1 MFLPSQRFL
10 LSSCLVAGLTAAA
23 EPSPLPATGGF
34 TVGICTHLGQMREP
48 QTELISLARQ
58 AGINSLRDEVYWG
71 EVEKEKGRL
80 AVPEAYER
88 YVQQAIQAG
97 VAPLLDLTY
106 GNGFYNDNGS
116 PVTPDSL
123 EGYARYAE
131 SVARHFKGR
140 VHRYEIWNEWGG
152 YLGIP
157 AAKAQGQTPEN
168 YVALIKKVY
177 PRLKAVDPTCEVIG
191 GWMIGDYL
199 DRIIELGGLNYLD
212 GVSIH
217 GYPYNAGS
225 GRYLP
230 EGWIEWVRTVDLA
243 LAKASP
249 QRRIPFYV
257 TETSWPTHV
266 AADGTA
272 PERAAAYVA
281 RMYLLAPTVSRLKGI
296 YYYDLQDDGMD
307 YLNAE
312 YSFGLL
318 DVSMTPKPAW
328 FTLRDVAGL
337 VANGRYLGRVPT
349 ADPEIW
355 IVRYQRP
362 DGAEVWALWSAHDDD
377 RWRIT
382 LQTDRSQPTP
392 LLLQKVGTGVPVR
405 RAWGTPAWLDEAK
418 AANRMVVTVTET
430 PWLLSGDLR
439 GVSVLPNGIRRQE
452 FPEAKRPTKQTLHL
466 PAAMAFATPLAARA
480 SVNEVEVAPG
490 RPTAVTTL
498 DDFETVQGW
507 QIGGSHH
514 GAKTAIRAVA
524 EPVAVGKGAAELAY
538 DFTGVK
544 SALNTCDYAKRLP
557 LPPGAK
563 QLSLRVFGDG
573 SGLSLWFRLVD
584 GTGQYFS
591 YYLGAVDWRGWK
603 CCALD
608 LGRPASSHWDGAND
622 GKMHLPLAFDAVV
635 LEGATSFV
643 GSGRIVVDDLTVQAD
658 KAGTADDLAGS
669 FHAQWN
675 AGHLYLTVTV
685 TDDIHSQTFS
695 DTDLWRGDSL
705 QLALQALPKD
715 GPIPQTFTELTVA
728 LTKAGPKVYR
738 HSAQK
743 RADPGLL
750 SGATAQI
757 ERRGER
763 TVYRITLPVKAVDL
777 PELTAGT
784 VIGFSLVIN
793 DCDGGERKYLAWGDG
808 IVAQK
813 NPQTYNWLVLRP

>member
-1 MFLPSQRFL
+1 MFMRSLNFL
-10 LSSCLVAGLTAAA
+10 LFAGLSAGLSAA
-23 EPSPLPATGGF
+23 EPAAPAPVF
-34 TVGICTHLGQMREP
+34 TVGVCTHLGQMREP
-48 QTELISLARQ
+48 QAELISLARQ
-58 AGINSLRDEVYWG
+58 AGFNSLRDEVYWWS
-71 EVEKEKGRL
+71 VETEKGRL

-97 VAPLLDLTY
+97 VAPLLNLTY

-116 PVTPDSL
+116 PVTPESL

-131 SVARHFKGR
+131 TVARHFKGR

-191 GWMIGDYL
+191 GWMAGDYL
-199 DRIIELGGLNYLD
+199 DRIIELGGLRYLD

-217 GYPYNAGS
+217 AYPYNSGS
-225 GRYLP
+225 ARYLP
-230 EGWIEWVRTVDLA
+230 EGWIEWIRTVDQA

-249 QRRIPFYV
+249 NRRIPFYV
-257 TETSWPTHV
+257 TETAWPTQI

-272 PERAAAYVA
+272 PERVAAYAA
-281 RMYLLAPTVSRLKGI
+281 RMYLLGRSVPRCQGI
-296 YYYDLQDDGMD
+296 YYYDLQDDG
-307 YLNAE
+307 LECQNTE
-312 YSFGLL
+312 NNFGLI

-328 FTLRDVAGL
+328 FALRDVAGL

-355 IVRYQRP
+355 IVRYQRS
-362 DGAEVWALWSAHDDD
+362 DASEVWALWSAHDDD

-382 LQTDRSQPTP
+382 LQTDRSQPPP
-392 LLLQKVGTGVPVR
+392 LMLQQVGTGVPVQ
-405 RAWGTPAWLDEAK
+405 RAWGTPAWLDDAK
-418 AANRMVVTVTET
+418 TANRLVVTVTET
-430 PWLLSGDLR
+430 PWLISGDLR
-439 GVSVLPNGIRRQE
+439 GVSVVPNGIRRQE
-452 FPEAKRPTKQTLHL
+452 FPEAKRPTKQTMHL
-466 PAAMAFATPLAARA
+466 PAAMAFATPLEARA
-480 SVNEVEVAPG
+480 SVNEVVVAPG

-507 QIGGSHH
+507 RVGGSHA
-514 GAKTAIRAVA
+514 GVKTAIRAVA

-563 QLSLRVFGDG
+563 QVSLRVFGDG
-573 SGLSLWFRLVD
+573 SGLSLWIRLVD
-584 GTGQYFS
+584 GTGQCFS
-591 YYLGAVDWRGWK
+591 YHLGAVDWRGWK
-603 CCALD
+603 SCALD
-608 LGRPASSHWDGAND
+608 LDRPASSHWDGAND
-622 GKMHLPLAFDAVV
+622 GKVHPPLSFDAVV

-643 GSGRIVVDDLTVQAD
+643 GSGRLIVDELVVEAGKT
-658 KAGTADDLAGS
+658 GTADDLAGS
-669 FHAQWN
+669 FHAQWD

-685 TDDIHSQTFS
+685 TDDVHQQTFS

-715 GPIPQTFTELTVA
+715 GPIPQTYTELTVA

-738 HSAQK
+738 HSSQT

-750 SGATAQI
+750 PGVTARI

-784 VIGFSLVIN
+784 AIGFSLVIN